1 MKRKISLREY
11 SAEGRVH
18 KRQTAPKD
26 THNVGRRGKP
36 GSYEAPSLEVRSH
49 LRMVLNKSSTLMGLE
64 A

>member
-1 MKRKISLREY
+1 MREY
-11 SAEGRVH
+11 SIVRERCMH
-18 KRQTAPKD
+18 KRQIAPKD
-26 THNVGRRGKP
+26 THNIARRGKP